1 MSETATQHPL
11 RNTNFRLLWMGSGI
25 SSIGDQFYMVALP
38 WLILQLTGSGAVLG
52 GIMMIG
58 AVPRSVLMLVGGAVT
73 DRISPRKIMMATA
86 SCRTV
91 LVAAIAT
98 LLWTQRLG
106 LWQLYALVFFFGVA
120 DAFAAPAAQT
130 LLPSLVEPEQL
141 PAANSVSQGTTQL
154 AMLVAPA
161 PAGIIVNALGI
172 AWAFFIDAVS
182 FLFILAAL
190 WKLPDPPQASLSV
203 PRKNMFREILDGL
216 LYVKND
222 VALRSLLLVTAVLN
236 FCIAGPFSV
245 GIAFLAKKQF
255 GSPTAFGL
263 LVSSLAAGGLAGM
276 LLAGVWKLRKRGL
289 LLLVGCAFIGICL
302 SAIGLF
308 HHLWLLALLLFVMSA
323 ASGFIN
329 VQLMSWFQQRIDR
342 AMLGRVMSVLI
353 FAVVGLAPF
362 SLAAAGVAIQSSLPG
377 MFAVA
382 GAAVVVVTL
391 VAATQRPVRQI
402 E

>member
-1 MSETATQHPL
+1 MTQNASLHPL
-11 RNTNFRLLWMGSGI
+11 RNPNFRLLWMGSGL

-73 DRISPRKIMMATA
+73 DRISPRRVMMTTA

-91 LVAAIAT
+91 LVVAIAA
-98 LLWTQRLG
+98 LLWTHRLQ

-130 LLPSLVEPEQL
+130 FLPSLVSAEQL
-141 PAANSVSQGTTQL
+141 PAANSVSQATSQLTTL
-154 AMLVAPA
+154 AAPA

-190 WKLPDPPQASLSV
+190 WKLPDPPLPASGAHPQKMLRS
-203 PRKNMFREILDGL
+203 ILDGL

-222 VALRSLLLVTAVLN
+222 VALRSLLLVIAVLN
-236 FCIAGPFSV
+236 FCITGPFSV
-245 GIAFLAKKQF
+245 GLAFLSKKQF
-255 GSPTAFGL
+255 GSPAAFGL
-263 LVSSLAAGGLAGM
+263 LISSLAAGGLAGM
-276 LLAGVWKLRKRGL
+276 LLAGVWKLRRRGL
-289 LLLVGCAFIGICL
+289 LLLTVCIFIGLCQ
-302 SAIGLF
+302 SSIGLF
-308 HHLWLLALLLFVMSA
+308 HRFWSLALLLFVMSA
-323 ASGFIN
+323 ASGFMN
-329 VQLMSWFQQRIDR
+329 VQLIAWFQQRVDR
-342 AMLGRVMSVLI
+342 VLLGRVMSVLI
-353 FAVVGLAPF
+353 FAAVGLAPF
-362 SLAAAGVAIQSSLPG
+362 SLAAAGIAIQWSLPG

-382 GAAVVVVTL
+382 GAAVVAVTL
-391 VAATQRPVRQI
+391 LASTHRPVREI

>member
-1 MSETATQHPL
+1 MPQITPPHPL
-11 RNTNFRLLWMGSGI
+11 CNPNFRLLWMGSGL
-25 SSIGDQFYMVALP
+25 SSIGDQFYLVAMP

-58 AVPRSVLMLVGGAVT
+58 AIPRSVLMLVGGAVT
-73 DRISPRKIMMATA
+73 DRISPRRIMMATA

-91 LVAAIAT
+91 LVATIAA
-98 LLWTQRLG
+98 LLWTHRLE

-130 LLPSLVEPEQL
+130 FLPSLVNAEQL
-141 PAANSVSQGTTQL
+141 PAANSVSQATSQLTTL
-154 AMLVAPA
+154 AAPA
-161 PAGIIVNALGI
+161 PAGIIVNSLGI

-182 FLFILAAL
+182 FLFIIAAL
-190 WKLPDPPQASLSV
+190 WKLPDPPQAASATPPQKMLRS
-203 PRKNMFREILDGL
+203 ILDGL

-245 GIAFLAKKQF
+245 GIAFLSKKQF

-263 LVSSLAAGGLAGM
+263 LISSLAAGGLAGM
-276 LLAGVWKLRKRGL
+276 LMAGVWKLRRRGL
-289 LLLVGCAFIGICL
+289 LLLTVCVFLGLCL
-302 SAIGLF
+302 SSIGLF
-308 HHLWLLALLLFVMSA
+308 HRLWPLALLLFVMSA
-323 ASGFIN
+323 ASGFMN
-329 VQLMSWFQQRIDR
+329 VQLIAWFQQRVDR
-342 AMLGRVMSVLI
+342 ILLGRVMSVVI
-353 FAVVGLAPF
+353 FAAVGLAPL
-362 SLAAAGVAIQSSLPG
+362 SLAAAGFAIQWSLPG

-382 GAAVVVVTL
+382 GAAVVAVTL
-391 VAATQRPVRQI
+391 AASTHRPVREI